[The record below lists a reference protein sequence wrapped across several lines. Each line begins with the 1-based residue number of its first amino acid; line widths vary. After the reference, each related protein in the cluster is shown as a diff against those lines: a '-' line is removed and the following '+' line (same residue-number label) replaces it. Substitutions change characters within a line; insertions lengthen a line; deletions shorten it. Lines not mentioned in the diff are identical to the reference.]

1 MPDTI
6 ISTSALTKYYGKVLG
21 VKDLDLEVVSGEVFS
36 FLGPNGAGKTTTIR
50 LLMGLLKPTA
60 GSGSILGL
68 DTWSQTVGVK
78 RKVGYLPGDA
88 RLYRGMKGE
97 EHIKYIAALNGDGEK
112 TGLELA
118 ERLDLDISRRA
129 GGYSR
134 GMGQKLAIILALMKS
149 PPVIIMDEP
158 TNGLDPL
165 TQRELYEILNER
177 RNEGATILFSSH
189 NLPEVERICDRVGII
204 RQGELVATERMEHL
218 RAMRLRNVEIIF
230 EGAMPADLGLE
241 SLPGVSEV
249 ERMGNRAQ
257 LKLRGDINPLLRLIA
272 RYDVA
277 DFSVSHA
284 SLEDVFIEF
293 YELPEEKIEAEET
306 PAVKPPSPPRPLRG
320 GRK

>member
-1 MPDTI
+1 LAETI
-6 ISTSALTKYYGKVLG
+6 ISTTSLTKYYGKVLG
-21 VKDLDLEVVSGEVFS
+21 VRDLDLEVAPGEVFG

-50 LLMGLLKPTA
+50 LLMGLLRPSA
-60 GSGSILGL
+60 GSGSILGM
-68 DTWSQTVGVK
+68 DTWSQTVAVK
-78 RKVGYLPGDA
+78 ARVGYLPGDA

-97 EHIKYIAALNGDGEK
+97 EHIRYIASLNGTGEK

-118 ERLDLDISRRA
+118 SRLELDITRRA
-129 GGYSR
+129 AGYSR

-204 RQGELVATERMEHL
+204 RSGGLVATERMEDL

-230 EGAMPADLGLE
+230 EGALPADLDLE
-241 SLPGVSEV
+241 SLPGVTGV
-249 ERMGNRAQ
+249 ERMGTRVQ
-257 LKLRGDINPLLRLIA
+257 MKLRGDINPLLRLAA

-293 YELPEEKIEAEET
+293 YEQPGGDDGGGAGAGGGEGAE
-306 PAVKPPSPPRPLRG
+306 G
-320 GRK
+320 GRPA